1 MSKILSNIKSLGL
14 VSLGMIFAFIINYF
28 SGWLS
33 AFSFF
38 QILMITL
45 PLGLIE
51 IFAVQKFT
59 NSIPEYYRLGD
70 DGIFSFISIGI
81 ASTMIILK

>member
-1 MSKILSNIKSLGL
+1 MSKILLNIKSLGL
-14 VSLGMIFAFIINYF
+14 VSLGMTFAFIINYF

-51 IFAVQKFT
+51 IFTIHKLA
-59 NSIPEYYRLGD
+59 NGIPEYYRLGD
-70 DGIFSFISIGI
+70 DGAFPFMCIGI
-81 ASTMIILK
+81 ASTMILIK

>member
-1 MSKILSNIKSLGL
+1 MSKILVNLKSLGL
-14 VSLGMIFAFIINYF
+14 VSLGMTLAFIINYY
-28 SGWLS
+28 SGWLF
-33 AFSFF
+33 AISFF

-51 IFAVQKFT
+51 IFTIHKLA
-59 NSIPEYYRLGD
+59 SGIPEYYRLGD
-70 DGIFSFISIGI
+70 DGAFPFICIGI